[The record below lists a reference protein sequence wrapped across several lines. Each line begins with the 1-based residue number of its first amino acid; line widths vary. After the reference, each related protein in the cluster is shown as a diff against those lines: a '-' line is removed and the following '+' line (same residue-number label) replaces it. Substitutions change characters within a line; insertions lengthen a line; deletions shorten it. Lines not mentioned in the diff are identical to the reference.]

1 MKELTTRQKE
11 IAAYISSF
19 ISENGYS
26 PTVRDVGGHFQ
37 FSPKAA
43 HDHLCALERKGVIK
57 RHEGGLS
64 RTMEVISEQYAP
76 FQEMV
81 NVPVLGSIAAGKP
94 IMSEENIEDTV
105 PIPASM
111 LKRSPEPY
119 YALKVRGESMIGA
132 GIFDGDLAIIRHATS
147 ARNGDIVVASVGE
160 TESTAITLKRFYRDS
175 HVVELRAENPEI
187 GPIRTTDCQIHGTLF
202 LLIRNYGG

>member
-1 MKELTTRQKE
+1 MKELTARQKE
-11 IAAYISSF
+11 IASYISSF
-19 ISENGYS
+19 ITENGYS
-26 PTVRDVGGHFQ
+26 PSVRDVASHFH

-43 HDHLCALERKGVIK
+43 HDHLCALERKGVI
-57 RHEGGLS
+57 RRNEAGLS

-76 FQEMV
+76 FQEMI
-81 NVPVLGSIAAGKP
+81 NVPVLGNIAAGKP
-94 IMSEENIEDTV
+94 IMSEENMEDTV

-111 LKRSPEPY
+111 LKRTPDPY
-119 YALKVRGESMIGA
+119 YALKVRGESMVGA
-132 GIFDGDLAIIRHATS
+132 GIFDGDLAIIRHATT

-160 TESTAITLKRFYRDS
+160 MESNAITLKRFYRDA
-175 HVVELRAENPEI
+175 HMIELRAENPEI